1 MVTHALGRKPLD
13 LIIATLFR
21 NCKKSLKMLKGKSE
35 SVNRSRKDNAMAKRK
50 RINKDIQTLHIKLK
64 IEYTNTTKN
73 RG

>member
-35 SVNRSRKDNAMAKRK
+35 SVSRKDNAMAKRK